1 MAAVVVFIVAAVKGQ
16 VSAATVKR
24 TTTITTTPIST
35 ASGTVLIPSLSFT
48 PNMSS
53 IIDKVTEDTLALYGH
68 LAIFSDGI
76 ERLKY
81 YQAFTVRCLVTP
93 FARIVRTFTK
103 WPCPRWI
110 IR

>member
-1 MAAVVVFIVAAVKGQ
+1 M
-16 VSAATVKR
+16 
-24 TTTITTTPIST
+24 
-35 ASGTVLIPSLSFT
+35 

-81 YQAFTVRCLVTP
+81 YQAF
-93 FARIVRTFTK
+93 AVRTLSFCSFSARRIAPSQMAMPKTDLHVNGSSPK
-103 WPCPRWI
+103 K
-110 IR
+110 